1 MEMLVRLLL
10 TISAQMLGQAAHLEE
25 KKEYYSI
32 CPNICISDLRMS
44 MFIFGAMEDQMNKGT
59 RIHR

>member
-1 MEMLVRLLL
+1 MLIRLLL
-10 TISAQMLGQAAHLEE
+10 FMHRCSGKLPHLEE

-44 MFIFGAMEDQMNKGT
+44 TFIFGAMEEDQTNKGT
-59 RIHR
+59 RIHW